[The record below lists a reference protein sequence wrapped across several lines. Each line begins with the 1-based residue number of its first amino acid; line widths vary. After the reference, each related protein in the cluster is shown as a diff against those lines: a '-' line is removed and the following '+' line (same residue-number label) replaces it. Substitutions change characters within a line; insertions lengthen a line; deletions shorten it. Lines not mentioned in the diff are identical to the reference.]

1 MVRRHLQ
8 KSPCCQAPTE
18 HRGKP
23 FTAPLPAS
31 ELSALGPRI
40 RLELG
45 KRGEHGVGPGA
56 GALLVYM
63 KLPNTSPALGTAPL
77 HLSPADHPTRAEIF
91 LSCVSS
97 QSNTPLPAPANTGH
111 GNTTFQTWAQ
121 PVVSERKKGPF
132 KALGYAACQHQCE
145 RGQYPPPPPPFLSF
159 PFCDRALLFSPG
171 CPPTLHPPVF

>member
-31 ELSALGPRI
+31 KLSALGPRS
-40 RLELG
+40 RLEHG
-45 KRGEHGVGPGA
+45 KRGEHGVEPGA

-77 HLSPADHPTRAEIF
+77 HL
-91 LSCVSS
+91 VSHR
-97 QSNTPLPAPANTGH
+97 PPY
-111 GNTTFQTWAQ
+111 
-121 PVVSERKKGPF
+121 KGRNILVLCILT
-132 KALGYAACQHQCE
+132 A
-145 RGQYPPPPPPFLSF
+145 
-159 PFCDRALLFSPG
+159 
-171 CPPTLHPPVF
+171 